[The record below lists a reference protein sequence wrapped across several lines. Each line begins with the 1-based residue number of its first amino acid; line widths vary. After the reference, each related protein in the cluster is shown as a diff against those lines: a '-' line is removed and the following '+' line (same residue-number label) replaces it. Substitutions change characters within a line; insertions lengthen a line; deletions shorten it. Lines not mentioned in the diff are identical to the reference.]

1 MGRKKRR
8 TRRYQNGSLC
18 ESPDGKRWIV
28 KFYYAPGKQTTKT
41 LGPKSQISRRQ
52 AEMMREELVRP
63 LNQSPFRSLGE
74 DTFAYFV
81 EDVFLPMKR
90 ESGEW
95 RENTEK
101 ESSREIRA
109 HLVPDLGDVQF
120 EELTP
125 ALLRAILKKKAEQ
138 GLRRQTLN
146 HLKGYLTDIC
156 KSAVAEGYLP
166 NNISEGLKAPVKLAK
181 PADAKLFVCLEQY
194 AEAWKLLTERERL
207 CFDLVMFAG
216 MRESEV
222 FALWCGDVNGEGIQI
237 DRSWYKGRY
246 EPPKTPKSQR
256 TVGVPDEILE
266 RLKSWISR
274 LAVDG
279 PQDCVFPS
287 TTLVT
292 PIWPE
297 SVLRNYVR
305 PKLRPADL
313 AWINFAVLRRS
324 HSTLHKQ
331 RNSDLKIIAEEQG
344 HGMRTHLDSYVQSA
358 VAERKAE
365 AAKLYADFTGVLNK
379 QG

>member
-74 DTFAYFV
+74 DTFANFV

-109 HLVPDLGDVQF
+109 HLVPELGDVQF
-120 EELTP
+120 EELSP
-125 ALLRAILKKKAEQ
+125 ALLRAVLKKKAEQ

-156 KSAVAEGYLP
+156 KAAVAEGYLQ
-166 NNISEGLKAPVKLAK
+166 NNITEGLKAPVTAS
-181 PADAKLFVCLEQY
+181 PA
-194 AEAWKLLTERERL
+194 
-207 CFDLVMFAG
+207 
-216 MRESEV
+216 S
-222 FALWCGDVNGEGIQI
+222 
-237 DRSWYKGRY
+237 
-246 EPPKTPKSQR
+246 
-256 TVGVPDEILE
+256 
-266 RLKSWISR
+266 
-274 LAVDG
+274 
-279 PQDCVFPS
+279 
-287 TTLVT
+287 
-292 PIWPE
+292 PI
-297 SVLRNYVR
+297 
-305 PKLRPADL
+305 
-313 AWINFAVLRRS
+313 
-324 HSTLHKQ
+324 
-331 RNSDLKIIAEEQG
+331 
-344 HGMRTHLDSYVQSA
+344 
-358 VAERKAE
+358 
-365 AAKLYADFTGVLNK
+365 
-379 QG
+379 